1 MDIDKLKTTIAALIS
16 LCSYYVGAFIGKIN
30 LMLPSGFCQDT
41 FDRILQE
48 VAWIIA
54 IMAGAISVINGVLS
68 WFKKKQKSKDQS

>member
-30 LMLPSGFCQDT
+30 LMLPAGFCQDS

-48 VAWIIA
+48 IAWIIA
-54 IMAGAISVINGVLS
+54 IMAGGISIINGIIR
-68 WFKKKQKSKDQS
+68 WFKKKEKGK